1 MRLPAQSEAPYHTS
15 VDLLEPLL
23 NALRPLLSE
32 HGAKAAYVV
41 GSWARGEADDWSDVD
56 VVIVAPSNRPAVER
70 FKDYLPAILASPR
83 AVDLFV
89 YTPEEF
95 ERMRAE
101 ERPFLMHA
109 LERAKL
115 IYEG

>member
-1 MRLPAQSEAPYHTS
+1 MDP
-15 VDLLEPLL
+15 LEPLL
-23 NALRPLLSE
+23 KALRPLLRE
-32 HGAKAAYVV
+32 HGAKAAYLV
-41 GSWARGEADDWSDVD
+41 GSWARGEADAWSDVD
-56 VVIVAPSNRPAVER
+56 VVIVAPSPRPAVER

-83 AVDLFV
+83 PVELLV

-95 ERMRAE
+95 EAMRDE

-109 LERAKL
+109 MDGAKL

>member
-1 MRLPAQSEAPYHTS
+1 M
-15 VDLLEPLL
+15 EPLEEFL
-23 NALRPLLSE
+23 GVLQPLLRRQ
-32 HGAKAAYVV
+32 GAKAAYVF
-41 GSWARGEADDWSDVD
+41 GSYARGTADAWSDVD
-56 VVIVAPSNRPAVER
+56 VLIVAPSARPAVER

-83 AVDLFV
+83 PVEFFV

-109 LERAKL
+109 LEGAKL

>member
-1 MRLPAQSEAPYHTS
+1 M
-15 VDLLEPLL
+15 DPLAVFL
-23 NALRPLLSE
+23 DALRPLLRE

-41 GSWARGEADDWSDVD
+41 GSWARGEAAEWSDVD
-56 VVIVAPSNRPAVER
+56 VVIVAESSRPAVER

-83 AVDLFV
+83 PVDLFV

-101 ERPFLMHA
+101 ERPFLTHA
-109 LERAKL
+109 LEGAKL
-115 IYEG
+115 VHEG

>member
-1 MRLPAQSEAPYHTS
+1 MLWMDPLTP
-15 VDLLEPLL
+15 LLE
-23 NALRPLLSE
+23 ALRPLLRQ
-32 HGAKAAYVV
+32 HRAKAAYIV
-41 GSWARGEADDWSDVD
+41 GSWARGEADASSDVD
-56 VVIVAPSNRPAVER
+56 LVIVAPSALTAVER

-83 AVDLFV
+83 PVELFV

-109 LERAKL
+109 LEGAKL